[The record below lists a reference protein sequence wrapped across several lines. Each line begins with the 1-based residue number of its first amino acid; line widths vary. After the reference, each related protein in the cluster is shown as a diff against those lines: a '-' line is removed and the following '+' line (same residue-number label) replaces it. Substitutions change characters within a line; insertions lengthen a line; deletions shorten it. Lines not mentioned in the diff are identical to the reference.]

1 MNPKLITWLV
11 IMVIFGIAGI
21 RAYLDNKKE
30 VKEIIL
36 KIKTFLKKRKNGK
49 KQ

>member
-11 IMVIFGIAGI
+11 LILVFGITGI
-21 RAYLDNKKE
+21 RVYLENKKE
-30 VKEIIL
+30 VKEMIL
-36 KIKTFLKKRKNGK
+36 KIKSFLNKRKHGN